1 MGDAHDNPSNCHGLL
16 RIGPSELV
24 RERAGLRVCSGNQLF
39 TPDVKP
45 GRSNLKL
52 TACAP
57 LFFHSYRIRDAG
69 PCTLPCLVRS
79 IGVKRGRCAVLL
91 MINLFELR
99 DTL

>member
-1 MGDAHDNPSNCHGLL
+1 MACFGSAPLSLCVTCW
-16 RIGPSELV
+16 S
-24 RERAGLRVCSGNQLF
+24 ACSGNQLF

-69 PCTLPCLVRS
+69 PCPLPCLLRS
-79 IGVKRGRCAVLL
+79 IGVKREVCGASDD
-91 MINLFELR
+91 NLFELR